1 MKLHI
6 KALKIIS
13 FKKLYGL
20 ILKEEYHI
28 LLEQKVPQN

>member
-13 FKKLYGL
+13 FKKLYDL
-20 ILKEEYHI
+20 ILKEEYH
-28 LLEQKVPQN
+28 LLLGQRVPQN